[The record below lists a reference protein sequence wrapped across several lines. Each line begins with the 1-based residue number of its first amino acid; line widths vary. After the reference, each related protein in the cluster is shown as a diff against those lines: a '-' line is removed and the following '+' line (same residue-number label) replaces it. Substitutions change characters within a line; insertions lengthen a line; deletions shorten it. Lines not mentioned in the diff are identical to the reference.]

1 MVVKK
6 GIIYLMTTIVP
17 GLVKIGKTQDFKG
30 RMQELEHNGYCN
42 VTGLKREFAIEVDDY
57 DEKELTIQDIFANNR
72 VGKTEL
78 FALDTGV
85 VIKLLMSMSKS
96 IVYPENTTET
106 EIMEV
111 VKDQE
116 DSKSIPNGIYSLA
129 VGEFNATVEVVNDE
143 WIIKKGS
150 KINTNI
156 SDDNKKAI
164 QKRMLIQTNETGTV
178 LEDCNL
184 GVCYP
189 SCAGNIVLGRG
200 CNGWTDLERQKWS
213 TS

>member
-57 DEKELTIQDIFANNR
+57 DEKELIIQDIFANNR

-85 VIKLLMSMSKS
+85 VIKLLMSMSKNV
-96 IVYPENTTET
+96 VYPENTTET
-106 EIMEV
+106 EIME
-111 VKDQE
+111 
-116 DSKSIPNGIYSLA
+116 S
-129 VGEFNATVEVVNDE
+129 NDYY
-143 WIIKKGS
+143 KVYDCG
-150 KINTNI
+150 N
-156 SDDNKKAI
+156 
-164 QKRMLIQTNETGTV
+164 LV
-178 LEDCNL
+178 LE
-184 GVCYP
+184 Y
-189 SCAGNIVLGRG
+189 NI
-200 CNGWTDLERQKWS
+200 
-213 TS
+213 